1 MRLLCVTLIALTLG
15 LAATAGA
22 VVPQPGDVFMLDDS
36 NVLWL
41 VDAQTG
47 ERIPVSSPGA
57 SVLCIGTGEP
67 YECCTGVGIGMGT
80 GVCVEIGTGP
90 SWHQGFSSGPSGG
103 VAVLPNGDVVVPAF
117 PRGGAQ
123 PTLLYGFSAVSGT
136 RTVLSS
142 PDLTAQCTGPGVPIE
157 CCTGTGVSDGTPPCA
172 EVGSGPQFAN
182 WNGKFLP
189 TASAV
194 PATVP
199 VAVTSLPTWG
209 LALLAGVLLGI
220 SIRSVRRGRTA

>member
-1 MRLLCVTLIALTLG
+1 MRLLCVTLITLTLG
-15 LAATAGA
+15 LAATSGA
-22 VVPQPGDVFMLDDS
+22 VVPQPGDVFVLDDS
-36 NVLWL
+36 SVLWL

-57 SVLCIGTGEP
+57 SVLCKGPGEP
-67 YECCTGVGIGMGT
+67 YECCTGVGIGIGA
-80 GVCVEIGTGP
+80 GACIAIGTGP
-90 SWHQGFSSGPSGG
+90 SWHFATSHGN
-103 VAVLPNGDVVVPAF
+103 AHDLTVLPNGDVVVPAF
-117 PRGGAQ
+117 PPSNDL
-123 PTLLYGFSAVSGT
+123 PTLLYRFSAVSGT

-142 PDLTAQCTGPGVPIE
+142 PDLTVECTGPGVPIE

-172 EVGSGPQFAN
+172 EVGSGPQFAM
-182 WNGKFLP
+182 WDGFAIP
-189 TASAV
+189 AASAV